1 MRSALWSMFSVSKQS
16 IYGIT
21 PAAMEE
27 YFRACGENP
36 AKSAIVFDAV
46 YRRGISRWGELPF
59 SARVI
64 DRLERDFD
72 FSLPEIV
79 SKSDS
84 KDAAKLLLRLS
95 DGEYVETVLMR
106 QRYGAAVCVSSQV
119 GCAMGCAFC
128 RSGKLIKRRGLLP
141 HEMTGQVLAVSR
153 EFGVSVSGVSVM
165 GIGEPFDN
173 FRACAEFCDILTAP
187 KGLALGEKH
196 VTVSTCGIV
205 PAIYDY
211 AALPHPCNLAISLHA
226 PNDGLR
232 SSFMPVNRKYPLAE
246 LIAAAERF
254 SVTANR
260 RVTLE
265 YVMLSGVNDLP
276 EHAEQLAELIGER
289 RFYVN
294 IIPYNPTSAGEFSPS
309 SRERIMAFYDVLKK
323 RGIGVTMRREFGAGL
338 NAACGQLSSDY
349 RGGGE

>member
-1 MRSALWSMFSVSKQS
+1 MCSVSKRS
-16 IYGIT
+16 IYGVT
-21 PAAMEE
+21 PAALEE
-27 YFRACGENP
+27 YFERSGENP
-36 AKSAIVFDAV
+36 AKAAIVSDAV
-46 YRRGISRWGELPF
+46 YRKEIACWSGLPF
-59 SARVI
+59 SSRVI
-64 DRLERDFD
+64 DGLEREFD
-72 FSLPEIV
+72 FSLPETV
-79 SKSDS
+79 TKSAGS
-84 KDAAKLLLRLS
+84 DAAKLLLRLS
-95 DGEYVETVLMR
+95 DGEFVETVLMR

-128 RSGKLIKRRGLLP
+128 QSGKLIKRRGLLP

-153 EFGVSVSGVSVM
+153 EFGVSISGVSVM

-173 FRACAEFCDILTAP
+173 FAAVSEFCDILTAP
-187 KGLALGEKH
+187 KGLAIGEKH
-196 VTVSTCGIV
+196 ITVSTCGIV

-211 AALPHPCNLAISLHA
+211 AALPHPCNLAVSLHA
-226 PNDGLR
+226 PNDELR
-232 SSFMPVNRKYPLAE
+232 SSLMPINRKYPLKE
-246 LIAAAERF
+246 LIAAAEHF

-265 YVMLSGVNDLP
+265 YVMLSGVNDLH

-338 NAACGQLSSDY
+338 NAACGQLSSDH
-349 RGGGE
+349 RGKE